1 MFILY
6 RMLLILH
13 HHSHPVVRLSTLELQ
28 VMLLSSDVH
37 SHPLFAEEITPVFS
51 YGFHH
56 VFEVLHNLGCEPI
69 LRHADRKTARIL
81 RQNPL
86 KGQGFDQKL

>member
-56 VFEVLHNLGCEPI
+56 VFDWHMQLQKWVNHS
-69 LRHADRKTARIL
+69 
-81 RQNPL
+81 
-86 KGQGFDQKL
+86 KGD

>member
-37 SHPLFAEEITPVFS
+37 SHPLLAEEITHVFY
-51 YGFHH
+51 YGFHD
-56 VFEVLHNLGCEPI
+56 VFDWHMQLQKWFNHS
-69 LRHADRKTARIL
+69 
-81 RQNPL
+81 
-86 KGQGFDQKL
+86 KGD